1 MQALTQLPSG
11 SQVAF
16 IVNYAAVLQMW
27 RVACSLESYYD
38 WGVGYCFGDLL
49 SGVLPAIYN
58 VYATSPSVIA
68 LPNGQLLMLQQMAD
82 GEPTGVYLSE
92 DGFGFSWRPAQ
103 AIPGADPR
111 AALHCLGDGPLRGQS
126 GRRSA
131 KCVLA
136 GDRPAGRTSCNYS
149 ARRKARAGT
158 YAPAASSLQATAA
171 QAAALSRP
179 VNITTETTIE
189 EIPSHPRVP

>member
-1 MQALTQLPSG
+1 
-11 SQVAF
+11 
-16 IVNYAAVLQMW
+16 MW

-111 AALHCLGDGPLRGQS
+111 VPYIASAMALYEGNPVAVAQMCPGWGSPGGTNQLQLLCSAQS
-126 GRRSA
+126 S
-131 KCVLA
+131 
-136 GDRPAGRTSCNYS
+136 
-149 ARRKARAGT
+149 AGT